1 MLPYKQWKKTNK
13 REIPGCQTKFCYA
26 CRFLFLFTVVF
37 LFVFVPL
44 PDAELSGH
52 AIGLILNHIRH
63 KVWTQLHVGPS
74 VAAHIVVVG
83 GREQSEDLS
92 GGDDK
97 GFSAASRH
105 LNVTTSVIVR
115 YFECVCVSWCLST
128 PYGCGRTHNHPVCTR
143 GSGWGAAGCVCS
155 RSPRWRRGPSSSLHL
170 APRWACSHPASS
182 GRSTAGQGSGSRS
195 QCTTKN

>member
-1 MLPYKQWKKTNK
+1 MVKKPPKNK
-13 REIPGCQTKFCYA
+13 RYQVVRQSSA
-26 CRFLFLFTVVF
+26 MLAAFLLFFIVVI

-44 PDAELSGH
+44 SDAELSGH
-52 AIGLILNHIRH
+52 AVGLILNHIRH

-83 GREQSEDLS
+83 GREQSQDLS

-115 YFECVCVSWCLST
+115 YFELVSEHTLRLWQNS
-128 PYGCGRTHNHPVCTR
+128 
-143 GSGWGAAGCVCS
+143 
-155 RSPRWRRGPSSSLHL
+155 
-170 APRWACSHPASS
+170 
-182 GRSTAGQGSGSRS
+182 
-195 QCTTKN
+195 

>member
-1 MLPYKQWKKTNK
+1 MGQVDFSENEKVENVTKQRNVKGSTAGAVYNKNHNLNTDSAADSKYVFCISSAML
-13 REIPGCQTKFCYA
+13 A
-26 CRFLFLFTVVF
+26 VFLLLFTAVF

-52 AIGLILNHIRH
+52 AVGLILNHIRH

-97 GFSAASRH
+97 GFRAASRH
-105 LNVTTSVIVR
+105 LNITTSVIVR
-115 YFECVCVSWCLST
+115 YFECVCE
-128 PYGCGRTHNHPVCTR
+128 
-143 GSGWGAAGCVCS
+143 
-155 RSPRWRRGPSSSLHL
+155 L
-170 APRWACSHPASS
+170 ACEHTLRLWQNS
-182 GRSTAGQGSGSRS
+182 
-195 QCTTKN
+195 